1 MQKIDKNTEV
11 AEKSKAW
18 WNYGHA
24 WLVFGGPAAVVV
36 ASLITVYIAVSHRD
50 PVVDED
56 YYQKGVNI
64 NSTLSSD
71 GKPLS
76 IEEQNALAP
85 AVRARNH
92 AATGVVTPP

>member
-1 MQKIDKNTEV
+1 MQKSSKSH
-11 AEKSKAW
+11 EKSKAW
-18 WNYGHA
+18 WHYGHA

-50 PVVDED
+50 PVVDDD

-64 NSTLSSD
+64 NSTLDSD

-76 IEEQNALAP
+76 AEEMNALAP
-85 AVRARNH
+85 AVKARNH
-92 AATGVVTPP
+92 AATGVAKP